1 MALLVGLEVEE
12 IKQLLA
18 PDHPGYRAR
27 QLYRALYHDRL
38 GDLDEVTTLPAD
50 LRRKLAASP
59 VGGGAKNGPRDGGR
73 GVEHRKEGGGRAA
86 AEPGQ
91 RDQGDAHSG
100 GSGRRRP
107 VA

>member
-18 PDHPGYRAR
+18 PDHPGYPPR

-50 LRRKLAASP
+50 LRRKLAASHAVGWP
-59 VGGGAKNGPRDGGR
+59 EVARRVESVDGTRRYLLRLEGGKTPEGGFISAAGGGPLF
-73 GVEHRKEGGGRAA
+73 
-86 AEPGQ
+86 
-91 RDQGDAHSG
+91 
-100 GSGRRRP
+100 
-107 VA
+107 

>member
-18 PDHPGYRAR
+18 PDHPGYRAP

-50 LRRKLAASP
+50 LRRKLAANHA
-59 VGGGAKNGPRDGGR
+59 VGWPEVARRFESVDGTRRYLLRLPGGQTPAAGFIPAEGR
-73 GVEHRKEGGGRAA
+73 GA
-86 AEPGQ
+86 PL
-91 RDQGDAHSG
+91 
-100 GSGRRRP
+100 
-107 VA
+107 

>member
-50 LRRKLAASP
+50 LRRKLAANHAVGWPEVARRVES
-59 VGGGAKNGPRDGGR
+59 VDGTRRYLLRLRGGENRGGGLMREAGG
-73 GVEHRKEGGGRAA
+73 
-86 AEPGQ
+86 
-91 RDQGDAHSG
+91 
-100 GSGRRRP
+100 
-107 VA
+107 